1 MSERTGGH
9 LFAIDPYLDSIVEH
23 LKTSRSCVISAPP
36 GTGKSTRVP
45 PYLLDKLSPKKSIVV
60 VQPRRLAA
68 TSLASWVAQNRNTE
82 VGKEVGYSVRFDR
95 KASKETMIEFVTDGL
110 LVRRLAGDP
119 FLEQHEIVILDEF
132 HERSLNTDLCAAFL
146 RELMT
151 VREDLKVVIMSATI
165 SAKQVSDY
173 FDAPIVDVQVPQYP
187 NEIEYLKKLPERRD
201 DAVAKIVR
209 QILDENPKQ
218 PGEQHEDILAFMPG
232 KRDIE
237 NVRRMLETTDADVR
251 VLHGS
256 LTLAEQ
262 RTALNGSDQRRVIL
276 ATNIAET
283 SLTVPGVRIV
293 VDSGIEKIDH
303 VDPHTG
309 FDNLVTQPIS
319 FASADQRAGR
329 AAREGAGKTYRAWT
343 KNSEFRMDN
352 FRTSAIVRSDI
363 TGAVLQV
370 AKWTNDLENFKWFE
384 APQESTFKI
393 ALKMLNAIG
402 AIDDQHSITPFGEK
416 LVDLPLPPRLAAL
429 VYHARQEG
437 FAREGAYAAAVL
449 SEPEFNLKNKPSGKV
464 IKCDIGVRASQI
476 AETGFPKNAFRV
488 ACQIEKECRKKGP
501 INEQVIRK
509 LLLKTF
515 PDLFS
520 MKRTPNR
527 YALVS
532 GGSAFVRL
540 REKDRSDYVLV
551 LRAFG
556 TKKMDGVA
564 CSVANYVCEIDK
576 KMIKE
581 IVKRDIVPIFSEKD
595 KRLDIF
601 EIESFHGLEL
611 SRKRAATDKADPLE
625 IMRIFAENVIRN
637 WTKAFTVTDEVTQL
651 IARMNLLDP
660 NNPFE
665 ERMKDIE
672 FVSMLVGG
680 DRSFKATKKMDLAQS
695 FMQTIPYNTQQ
706 KLKKELP
713 AKYETPAGKFRK
725 IDYSVSP
732 PVLAVRIQEMFG
744 LQTTPTVNEGKIRLC
759 LHLLAPNS
767 RPAQITEDLAS
778 FWENTYTEVRKELM
792 VRYPKHN
799 WPKNPANAQPQA
811 K

>member
-1 MSERTGGH
+1 MH
-9 LFAIDPYLDSIVEH
+9 PLDFAIDPYLDSIVEH

-45 PYLLDKLSPKKSIVV
+45 PHLLDKLSPKKSIVV

-68 TSLASWVAQNRNTE
+68 TSLASWVAKNRDTAL
-82 VGKEVGYSVRFDR
+82 GKEVGYSVRFDR
-95 KASKETMIEFVTDGL
+95 KACKETMIEFVTDGL

-146 RELMT
+146 RELMS
-151 VREDLKVVIMSATI
+151 VRDDLKVVVMSATI
-165 SAKQVSDY
+165 SAKQVSEY
-173 FDAPIVDVQVPQYP
+173 FNAPIVDVKVPQFP
-187 NEIEYLKKLPERRD
+187 NEIEYLKKLPDRRD
-201 DAVAKIVR
+201 DAVAKIIR
-209 QILDENPKQ
+209 QVLEDDSK
-218 PGEQHEDILAFMPG
+218 EDILAFMPG

-237 NVRRMLETTDADVR
+237 NVRMMLENTTADVR

-256 LTLAEQ
+256 LTLGEQ
-262 RTALNGSDQRRVIL
+262 RTALDPSDRRRVIL

-352 FRTSAIVRSDI
+352 FRTSAIIRSDI

-370 AKWTNDLENFKWFE
+370 AKWTNDLDNFKWFE
-384 APQESTFKI
+384 APKGSSLKI

-402 AIDDQHSITPFGEK
+402 AIDENNSITPFGEK

-449 SEPEFNLKNKPSGKV
+449 SEPEFKLKNKPSGKV

-488 ACQIEKECRKKGP
+488 ACQIEKDCRKKGP
-501 INEQVIRK
+501 INEQIIRK

-520 MKRTPNR
+520 IKRTPNR

-556 TKKMDGVA
+556 TKQADGVS
-564 CSVANYVCEIDK
+564 CSVANYVTEIDK
-576 KMIKE
+576 KMIKD
-581 IVKRDIVPIFSEKD
+581 IVSTDIVPIFSEKD

-601 EIESFHGLEL
+601 EVQSFYGLEL
-611 SRKRAATDKADPLE
+611 SRKRAATDKADPLDVV
-625 IMRIFAENVIRN
+625 RIFAENVIRN
-637 WTKAFTVTDEVTQL
+637 WTKAFTVSDEVTQL

-660 NNPFE
+660 ENPFE
-665 ERMKDIE
+665 DRMANIE
-672 FVSMLVGG
+672 FVSMLVGTH
-680 DRSFKATKKMDLAQS
+680 RSFKATKKMDLAKS
-695 FMQTIPYNTQQ
+695 FMETIPYSTQQ

-713 AKYETPAGKFRK
+713 SKYKTPAGKFRK

-744 LQTTPTVNEGKIRLC
+744 LHTTPTINDGKTRLC

-799 WPKNPANAQPQA
+799 WPKNPADAQPQA

>member
-1 MSERTGGH
+1 MN
-9 LFAIDPYLDSIVEH
+9 FAIDPYLDSIVEH

-36 GTGKSTRVP
+36 GTGKSTRVA

-68 TSLASWVAQNRNTE
+68 TSLASWVAKGRNTE

-95 KASKETMIEFVTDGL
+95 KAGKETMIEFVTDGL

-119 FLEQHEIVILDEF
+119 FLEKHEIVILDEF

-146 RELMT
+146 RELMS

-165 SAKQVSDY
+165 SAKKVSDY
-173 FDAPIVDVQVPQYP
+173 FNAPIVDVKVPQFP

-201 DAVAKIVR
+201 DAVAKLVR
-209 QILDENPKQ
+209 QVLEEPSTA
-218 PGEQHEDILAFMPG
+218 DILAFLPG

-237 NVRRMLETTDADVR
+237 NVRQMLETTKADVR

-262 RTALNGSDQRRVIL
+262 RTALNPTDRRRVIL

-352 FRTSAIVRSDI
+352 FRTSAIIRSDI

-370 AKWTNDLENFKWFE
+370 AKWTNDLEKFKWFE
-384 APQESTFKI
+384 SPKESTLKI
-393 ALKMLNAIG
+393 ALGMLKAIG
-402 AIDDQHSITPFGEK
+402 AIDETNSITPFGEK

-429 VYHARQEG
+429 VYHGRQAG

-464 IKCDIGVRASQI
+464 IKCDISVRASQI

-501 INEQVIRK
+501 IDEKVIRG

-520 MKRTPNR
+520 IKRSPNR
-527 YALVS
+527 YALVT
-532 GGSAFVRL
+532 GGSAFVKP

-556 TKKMDGVA
+556 TKKMDGVS
-564 CSVANYVCEIDK
+564 CSVANYVSEIDK

-581 IVKRDIVPIFSEKD
+581 IVKSDIVPIFSEKD

-611 SRKRAATDKADPLE
+611 SRKRAATDKANPLDLV
-625 IMRIFAENVIRN
+625 RIFSENVIRG
-637 WTKAFTVTDEVTQL
+637 WTKAFTVTNEVTQL
-651 IARMNLLDP
+651 IARMNMLDP
-660 NNPFE
+660 DNPFE
-665 ERMKDIE
+665 ERMKDVD
-672 FVSMLVGG
+672 FVSMLVGTH
-680 DRSFKATKKMDLAQS
+680 RSFKATKKMDLAKS
-695 FMQTIPYNTQQ
+695 FMETIPYATQQ
-706 KLKKELP
+706 KLKNELP
-713 AKYETPAGKFRK
+713 SKYKTPAGKFRK

-744 LQTTPTVNEGKIRLC
+744 LHTTPTINDGKVRLC

-799 WPKNPANAQPQA
+799 WPKNPANVQPQA